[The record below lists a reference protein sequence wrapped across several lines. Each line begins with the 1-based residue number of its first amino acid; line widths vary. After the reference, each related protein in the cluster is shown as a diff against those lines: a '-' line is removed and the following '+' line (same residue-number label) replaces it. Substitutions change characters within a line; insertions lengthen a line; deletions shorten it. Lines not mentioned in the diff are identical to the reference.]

1 MDLSSA
7 ANRFELKQRK
17 RADHAMNP
25 RKRVRVRVPSRKRC
39 RRNAVNELQEKLFSR
54 TEPNLSRRWF
64 YFEMFDKMVE
74 METILPGSH
83 EEVFLNSPSFLAP
96 IILIWRSSSL
106 VRK

>member
-1 MDLSSA
+1 MFLSPVEAEISASLMDLSSA

-25 RKRVRVRVPSRKRC
+25 RKRC

-83 EEVFLNSPSFLAP
+83 EEVSAGSSVIFSF
-96 IILIWRSSSL
+96 
-106 VRK
+106 